1 MRNNV
6 KGSKNS
12 IIPNMPKQ
20 KMIVGTLPQIFGLM
34 QGASFLL
41 IQKALQ
47 RWDAGCGITHP
58 ARLGTPPRGNPQ
70 NSGCLKNISQ
80 KNLLCTRNLNQ
91 RRDLWCCLLGE
102 ACYYSGGPQTIGPSR

>member
-58 ARLGTPPRGNPQ
+58 ARLGTPPQGKPPKFRLPEKHFPKN
-70 NSGCLKNISQ
+70 GCFAPE
-80 KNLLCTRNLNQ
+80 T
-91 RRDLWCCLLGE
+91 
-102 ACYYSGGPQTIGPSR
+102 